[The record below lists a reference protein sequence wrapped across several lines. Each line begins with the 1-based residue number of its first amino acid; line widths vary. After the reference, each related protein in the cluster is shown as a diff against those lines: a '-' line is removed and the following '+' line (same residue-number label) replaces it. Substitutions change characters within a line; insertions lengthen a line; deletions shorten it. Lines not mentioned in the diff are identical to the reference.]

1 MSGSSRIPL
10 GDVDLW
16 FEERG
21 AGPTVLMMHGGFSDS
36 RDFDDNLA
44 ALGSEYRLLL
54 LDRRGHGRTAD
65 VEGPLTLEVM
75 ADDSIRF
82 IEAVVGG
89 PVAVVGYSAG
99 AAVALRVAAR
109 RAELVTALVLFS
121 GWFDADGLL
130 VRPAATADWP
140 AEIVHAYG
148 EVSPDGIDHFPA
160 VAAKIAAAARDEE
173 PLTASELGRITCPAL
188 VAAADDDLVA
198 LEHTIELY
206 RALPDGHLAV
216 LPGATHLLL
225 HEHPEECARLAADFL
240 AGRRGLRRM
249 PISRSAE
256 AGRDS

>member
-1 MSGSSRIPL
+1 MSGSSRLPL

-36 RDFDDNLA
+36 RDFEDNLT
-44 ALGSEYRLLL
+44 ALRSEYRVLL

-65 VEGPLTLEVM
+65 VDGPLTLEVM
-75 ADDSIRF
+75 AGDSIRF
-82 IEAVVGG
+82 IEAVARG

-109 RAELVTALVLFS
+109 RPDLVTALVLFS
-121 GWFDADGLL
+121 GWFDADGLI

-140 AEIVHAYG
+140 PEIVHAYG
-148 EVSPDGIDHFPA
+148 EVSPDGIDHFPV
-160 VAAKIAAAARDEE
+160 VAAKIAAASGDEE
-173 PLTASELGRITCPAL
+173 PLTASVLGGIACPAL
-188 VAAADDDLVA
+188 VVAADDDLVT

-206 RALPDGHLAV
+206 RALPDGYLAV

-225 HEHPEECARLAADFL
+225 HEHPRACARLASDFL
-240 AGRRGLRRM
+240 GGRRGPRRM
-249 PISRSAE
+249 PFSRPAE

>member
-1 MSGSSRIPL
+1 MSGSSRLPL

-21 AGPTVLMMHGGFSDS
+21 AGPTVLLMHGGFSDS
-36 RDFDDNLA
+36 RDFEDNLA
-44 ALGSEYRLLL
+44 ALRSEYRVLL

-65 VEGPLTLEVM
+65 VDGPLTLEVM
-75 ADDSIRF
+75 AGDSIRF
-82 IEAVVGG
+82 IEAVARG

-109 RAELVTALVLFS
+109 RPDLVTALVLFS
-121 GWFDADGLL
+121 GWFDADGLI

-140 AEIVHAYG
+140 PEIVHAYG
-148 EVSPDGIDHFPA
+148 EVSPDGVGHFPV
-160 VAAKIAAAARDEE
+160 VAAKIAAAAGDEE
-173 PLTASELGRITCPAL
+173 PLTASVLGRIACPAL
-188 VAAADDDLVA
+188 VVAADDDLVT

-206 RALPDGHLAV
+206 RALPDGYLAV

-225 HEHPEECARLAADFL
+225 HEHPQACARLASDFL
-240 AGRRGLRRM
+240 GGRRGPRRM
-249 PISRSAE
+249 PFSRPAE